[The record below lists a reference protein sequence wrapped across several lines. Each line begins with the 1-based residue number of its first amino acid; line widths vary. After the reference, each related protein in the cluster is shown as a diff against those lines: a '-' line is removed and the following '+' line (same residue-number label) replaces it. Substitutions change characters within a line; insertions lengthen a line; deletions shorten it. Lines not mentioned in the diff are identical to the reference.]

1 MCLNVIPLLN
11 HRSISLLML
20 PILLTACINQER
32 TSDCKEYNQAIRK
45 IGQQAAENLQATPMQ
60 SGRQSYG
67 SFFRLMAE
75 GEQQNAQIFKSMK
88 LSNPK
93 AQQIQSGIVK
103 AVEEVSQTW
112 QDQATVL
119 DSLPN
124 NSNKAARDMA
134 LQPLKPN
141 QSAALRKL
149 STEFGRMG
157 KYCKGKR

>member
-45 IGQQAAENLQATPMQ
+45 IGQQATENLQVTPMQ
-60 SGRQSYG
+60 SGRQIYG
-67 SFFRLMAE
+67 AAFRSMAD

-88 LSNPK
+88 LRNPK

-103 AVEEVSQTW
+103 AIGEVSQNL
-112 QDQATVL
+112 QDQAKVL

-124 NSNKAARDMA
+124 SDYSADGIGETGWPMNS
-134 LQPLKPN
+134 
-141 QSAALRKL
+141 
-149 STEFGRMG
+149 
-157 KYCKGKR
+157 